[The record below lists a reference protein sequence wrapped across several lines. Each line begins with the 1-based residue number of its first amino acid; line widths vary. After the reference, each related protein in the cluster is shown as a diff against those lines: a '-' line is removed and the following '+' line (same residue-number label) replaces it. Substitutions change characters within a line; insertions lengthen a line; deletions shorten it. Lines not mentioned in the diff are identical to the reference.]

1 MDFGLKIISENDF
14 IIGLNLLDDDGWRHF
29 VSANVLRIDD
39 DHSLHRGEPNPP
51 IAIRAARRL
60 IVSAIALAAEHTV
73 RLAQGKDLD
82 VTYAHTV
89 ALKPPRDDITT
100 RVYYDVVRC
109 RTHRWNIYSV
119 DDTIR
124 LPPR

>member
-29 VSANVLRIDD
+29 GSANVLRIDD

-73 RLAQGKDLD
+73 RLAQGKNLD
-82 VTYAHTV
+82 SLPA
-89 ALKPPRDDITT
+89 A
-100 RVYYDVVRC
+100 RC
-109 RTHRWNIYSV
+109 HLVQLRPGNSIDAPQSA
-119 DDTIR
+119 
-124 LPPR
+124 